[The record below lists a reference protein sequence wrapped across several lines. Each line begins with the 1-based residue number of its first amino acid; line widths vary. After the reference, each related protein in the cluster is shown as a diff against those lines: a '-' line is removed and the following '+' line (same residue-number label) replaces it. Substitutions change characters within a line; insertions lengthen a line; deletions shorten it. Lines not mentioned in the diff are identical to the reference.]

1 MTAIATTHWAG
12 HHRHHHKP
20 RADKRRVGK
29 LLVGAALM
37 RAMAEGRRRHGGGHG
52 PGHGF
57 GPGPFGPGGFGG
69 FGRGFGPGGRGK
81 RARRGD
87 VRAAVLLLLEEEPR
101 NGYQLMQ
108 ELEERS
114 GGVWRPSPG
123 SIYPALSQ
131 LEDEGLVRSDESA
144 GRRAFQLTDDG
155 RAYIEENREAL
166 GIPWEAVG
174 GDVPE
179 GLLPAAP
186 ADDAARHGHHAGG
199 PGRRRGPDRRGPQGP
214 RGGPPLA
221 VPDPRRRRRR
231 RRRRARGGLAA
242 PRGAPSPP
250 QRAAQRPP
258 PRLERAP
265 RAQLLAQRAGRQ
277 PRQAGALRALQC
289 AALARRISGARSSS
303 VRAHSRGR
311 SRWRSRSRA
320 ARTRCGSPL
329 EGSPRRRRSD
339 QPTTL
344 PSCWT

>member
-37 RAMAEGRRRHGGGHG
+37 RAMSEGRRRHGGGHG

-144 GRRAFQLTDDG
+144 GRRAFELTDDG

-179 GLLPAAP
+179 GLFQLRQLMMQLGMATMQVAQAGDEAQTAEARKVLEEARRSLYRILAGD
-186 ADDAARHGHHAGG
+186 ADDAGEE
-199 PGRRRGPDRRGPQGP
+199 P
-214 RGGPPLA
+214 
-221 VPDPRRRRRR
+221 
-231 RRRRARGGLAA
+231 AA
-242 PRGAPSPP
+242 
-250 QRAAQRPP
+250 
-258 PRLERAP
+258 
-265 RAQLLAQRAGRQ
+265 
-277 PRQAGALRALQC
+277 
-289 AALARRISGARSSS
+289 
-303 VRAHSRGR
+303 
-311 SRWRSRSRA
+311 
-320 ARTRCGSPL
+320 
-329 EGSPRRRRSD
+329 D
-339 QPTTL
+339 
-344 PSCWT
+344 

>member
-12 HHRHHHKP
+12 HHHHRKP

-37 RAMAEGRRRHGGGHG
+37 RAMSEGRRRHGGGGHG

-57 GPGPFGPGGFGG
+57 GPGPFGPGGFGPFG

-123 SIYPALSQ
+123 SIYPALAQ
-131 LEDEGLVRSDESA
+131 LEDEGLVRSDDAA

-155 RAYIEENREAL
+155 RAYVEENREAL
-166 GIPWEAVG
+166 GVPWEAVG

-179 GLLPAAP
+179 GLFQLRQLMMQLGMATMQVAQAGDEAQTAEARKVLEEARRSLYRILAGDAGDAGDEPAA
-186 ADDAARHGHHAGG
+186 D
-199 PGRRRGPDRRGPQGP
+199 
-214 RGGPPLA
+214 
-221 VPDPRRRRRR
+221 
-231 RRRRARGGLAA
+231 
-242 PRGAPSPP
+242 
-250 QRAAQRPP
+250 
-258 PRLERAP
+258 
-265 RAQLLAQRAGRQ
+265 
-277 PRQAGALRALQC
+277 
-289 AALARRISGARSSS
+289 
-303 VRAHSRGR
+303 
-311 SRWRSRSRA
+311 
-320 ARTRCGSPL
+320 
-329 EGSPRRRRSD
+329 
-339 QPTTL
+339 
-344 PSCWT
+344 

>member
-144 GRRAFQLTDDG
+144 GRRAFELTDDG

-179 GLLPAAP
+179 GLFQLRQLMMQLGMATMQVAQAGDEAQTAEARKVLEEARRSLYRILAGDADEEPAA
-186 ADDAARHGHHAGG
+186 D
-199 PGRRRGPDRRGPQGP
+199 
-214 RGGPPLA
+214 
-221 VPDPRRRRRR
+221 
-231 RRRRARGGLAA
+231 
-242 PRGAPSPP
+242 
-250 QRAAQRPP
+250 
-258 PRLERAP
+258 
-265 RAQLLAQRAGRQ
+265 
-277 PRQAGALRALQC
+277 
-289 AALARRISGARSSS
+289 
-303 VRAHSRGR
+303 
-311 SRWRSRSRA
+311 
-320 ARTRCGSPL
+320 
-329 EGSPRRRRSD
+329 
-339 QPTTL
+339 
-344 PSCWT
+344 

>member
-12 HHRHHHKP
+12 HHGSGP
-20 RADKRRVGK
+20 RADKRRIGK
-29 LLVGAALM
+29 LLMGAALM
-37 RAMAEGRRRHGGGHG
+37 RAMSEGRRRHSGGGHG

-57 GPGPFGPGGFGG
+57 GHGPGPFGPGGFGGFG

-166 GIPWEAVG
+166 GVPWEAVG
-174 GDVPE
+174 GEMPE
-179 GLLPAAP
+179 GLFQLRQLMMQLGMATMQVAQAGDEAQTAEARKVLEEARRALYRILAGDAGDPADASDEPAA
-186 ADDAARHGHHAGG
+186 D
-199 PGRRRGPDRRGPQGP
+199 
-214 RGGPPLA
+214 
-221 VPDPRRRRRR
+221 
-231 RRRRARGGLAA
+231 
-242 PRGAPSPP
+242 
-250 QRAAQRPP
+250 
-258 PRLERAP
+258 
-265 RAQLLAQRAGRQ
+265 
-277 PRQAGALRALQC
+277 
-289 AALARRISGARSSS
+289 
-303 VRAHSRGR
+303 
-311 SRWRSRSRA
+311 
-320 ARTRCGSPL
+320 
-329 EGSPRRRRSD
+329 
-339 QPTTL
+339 
-344 PSCWT
+344 